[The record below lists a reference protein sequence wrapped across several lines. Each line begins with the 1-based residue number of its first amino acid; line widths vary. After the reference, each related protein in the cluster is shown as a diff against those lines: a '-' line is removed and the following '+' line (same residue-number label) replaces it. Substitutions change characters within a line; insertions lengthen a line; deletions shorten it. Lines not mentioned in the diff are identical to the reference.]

1 MTQWHRDNHGWL
13 MGARKTERI
22 DLSNGASATL
32 PLVLLGMFMIAV
44 ALSAINPTTRE
55 DWLLENLLVALAL
68 PLIFWGWTRVRL
80 SNAAYVL
87 LFAFGMLHELGA
99 HYQYA
104 LVPYEQWFAAI
115 SAGGSLD
122 ALFGF
127 QRNQFDRLVHFL
139 YGVLVTPAVTEVIC
153 AQVVLR
159 GAWRFLLPAGFMMTH
174 GMIYEIIE
182 MLAALMVGGDLGIA
196 YLGTQGDE
204 WDAQKDMAMAALGVV
219 LILPYWLHRLRKTG
233 Y

>member
-1 MTQWHRDNHGWL
+1 MSTREH
-13 MGARKTERI
+13 ERI

-32 PLVLLGMFMIAV
+32 PLVLLGVFAV
-44 ALSAINPTTRE
+44 AVTLSAINPTTRE
-55 DWLLENLLVALAL
+55 DWLMENILVTLAL

-104 LVPYEQWFAAI
+104 NVPYEQWFATI
-115 SAGGSLD
+115 SGGGSLD

-127 QRNQFDRLVHFL
+127 ERNQFDRVVHFL
-139 YGVLVTPAVTEVIC
+139 YGVLVTPAVTEIIC

-159 GAWRFLLPAGFMMTH
+159 GTWRFLLPAGSMTPH
-174 GMIYEIIE
+174 GMVYEIFE
-182 MLAALMVGGDLGIA
+182 MLAAVMVGGDLGQA
-196 YLGTQGDE
+196 YLGTQGDV
-204 WDAQKDMAMAALGVV
+204 WDAQKDMAMAAIGVI
-219 LILPYWLHRLRKTG
+219 LIQPYWLHRVRKAG
-233 Y
+233 H